1 MPLVIRVGR
10 PQKSSPMNP
19 SNERDAAVPRRW
31 ARLRFAILGPLLAAP
46 PEHGELRAR
55 LEELAA
61 KPYQHPTTGEVI
73 RFGASTIERW
83 FYTAKEAADPV
94 AALARK
100 VPSHAGTHPGM
111 PAPMAVE
118 LEAQYRA
125 HPSWSFQLHHDNLRA
140 LARERPALGP
150 LPSYTTTSRYMKDRG
165 WLRHKKKRT
174 RRGDDGDVVVA
185 HEPRE
190 TRSFE
195 VSHVHR
201 LWHLD
206 FHDGSRKVL
215 TTGGEWKTPRLL
227 GVLDDRSR
235 LICHLQWYLDVTAET
250 LIHGLAQAIA
260 KRGLPRELLT
270 DNGSAMIAGETTEGL
285 ARLGILHHTTLPYSP
300 EQNAKQEVLWA
311 QVEGRLIAMLEGEPE
326 LTLTLLNQA
335 TQAWAEEEYQRHRH
349 DELKCS
355 PLEAALAGPSVVRP
369 SPSSIDLRRA
379 FRIQTTRAVRRS
391 DATFTLAGIR
401 FELPWRYRTLTRVT
415 LRLARWDLST
425 VDLIDPR
432 SDIHLA
438 VILPLDKAANAD
450 GRRRTVP
457 TEAST
462 APTPASRSPPPPSGI
477 APHLRQLM
485 AEYAATGLPPAYVP
499 KNDIAAPVAELEDDD
514 ATGDELANPDEDPS

>member
-1 MPLVIRVGR
+1 M
-10 PQKSSPMNP
+10 STH
-19 SNERDAAVPRRW
+19 NERDAAVPRRW
-31 ARLRFAILGPLLAAP
+31 ARLRFSILGPLLAAP

-55 LEELAA
+55 IEELAA
-61 KPYQHPTTGEVI
+61 KPYQNPTTGEVI

-83 FYTAKEAADPV
+83 FYTAKDAADPV

-100 VPSHAGTHPGM
+100 IPSHAGTHPGM
-111 PAPMAVE
+111 PAAMAVA

-125 HPSWSFQLHHDNLRA
+125 HPGWTFQLHHDNLRA

-150 LPSYTTTSRYMKDRG
+150 PPSYTTTSRFMKDRG
-165 WLRHKKKRT
+165 WLRHKKRKQ
-174 RRGDDGDVVVA
+174 RRRDDDSGGEDTAVR
-185 HEPRE
+185 EPRE

-195 VSHVHR
+195 VSHVHA

-206 FHDGSRKVL
+206 FHDGSRKIL
-215 TTGGEWKTPRLL
+215 TTGGVWKTPRLL

-250 LIHGLAQAIA
+250 LVHGLAQAIA
-260 KRGLPRELLT
+260 KRGLPRALLT

-326 LTLTLLNQA
+326 LSLALLNQA
-335 TQAWAEEEYQRHRH
+335 TQAWAEEEYQRRRH

-355 PLEAALAGPSVVRP
+355 PLDAALAGPSVVRP
-369 SPSSIDLRRA
+369 SPSSTELRRA
-379 FRIQTTRAVRRS
+379 FRIQTSRAVRRS

-415 LRLARWDLST
+415 LRVARWDLST
-425 VDLIDPR
+425 VDLVDPR
-432 SDIHLA
+432 SGTHLA
-438 VILPLDKAANAD
+438 TILPLDKSANAD
-450 GRRRTVP
+450 GRRR
-457 TEAST
+457 ST
-462 APTPASRSPPPPSGI
+462 APVTATASAPASAPASPSSGI
-477 APHLRQLM
+477 APHLRRLM
-485 AEYAATGLPPAYVP
+485 ADYAATGLPPAYLP
-499 KNDIAAPVAELEDDD
+499 KDDIAASFSEIENDDET
-514 ATGDELANPDEDPS
+514 ATPDEDLP